1 VSARRASAR
10 PGVAEQLWRQVR
22 WLLTG
27 PVGLLLVV
35 VAVAWYVSLDIDD
48 LRRPAGSSQP
58 SITLL
63 DHEGSQFARLGNR
76 YGEYLELEQISPWV
90 PKAVIAAEDRRF
102 YSHPGIDPIGIARAL
117 VRNLQAGQIV
127 QGGST
132 ISQQLA
138 KLAFLT
144 PERSI
149 SRKVKEALY
158 TLWLEARFDK
168 KEILEA
174 YLNRVYFGAGAYGID
189 AAASR
194 YFDKP
199 ASGLSLPEAAMLAG
213 LIRAP
218 SRYAPI
224 RDLELARTR
233 AAAVLD
239 GMREAGQITSAEAAS
254 AKAGPAALARPEI
267 RADSGY
273 FADWVVA
280 ETRLYARPEQQRL
293 EVGTTLDRNLQ
304 NAAELALQGALEQ
317 WGKELGAGQAALVAM
332 TRQGEVRAMMGG
344 RSYADT
350 QFNRAT
356 QAERQP
362 GSAFKLFVYLA
373 ALEAGFVPSDTVSGA
388 PVEVAG
394 WRPANFNDS
403 YPQSLSLTDSFAA
416 SVNTA
421 AVRLSEEVGR
431 DDVIAMAERLGIT
444 SGLRSHPSIALGTSE
459 VSLLEL
465 TAAYATVA
473 NGGRLVW
480 PQGIAAVSGDD
491 GQMLYESRTVD
502 EPVLEPAVVRAMTA
516 MLETTMSRG
525 TGQQGSLRRFVAGKT
540 GTSADHRDAWFVG
553 FTEDIVVG
561 VWVGNDDGAPMRR
574 VTGGGLPARIF
585 RDFIVRA
592 YGERPFLPE
601 PAPNKPSSGEY
612 PIAAVKEVIGDA
624 FEGLLDSLGGLV
636 GD

>member
-1 VSARRASAR
+1 MSARRAPAR

-27 PVGLLLVV
+27 PVGLLLLV
-35 VAVAWYVSLDIDD
+35 VAIAWYVSLDIDD

-90 PKAVIAAEDRRF
+90 AKAVIAAEDRRF

-199 ASGLSLPEAAMLAG
+199 ASGLTLPEAAMLAG

-218 SRYAPI
+218 SRYAPT
-224 RDLELARTR
+224 RDLELARAR

-280 ETRLYARPEQQRL
+280 ETRLYAGPEQQRL

-304 NAAELALQGALEQ
+304 NAAELALQSILEQ
-317 WGKELGAGQAALVAM
+317 WGRELGAGQAALVAM

-373 ALEAGFVPSDTVSGA
+373 ALEAGLVPSDTVSGA
-388 PVEVAG
+388 AVEVAG

-403 YPQSLSLTDSFAA
+403 YPESLSLTDSFAA

-431 DDVIAMAERLGIT
+431 DEVIAMAERLGIT

-480 PQGIAAVSGDD
+480 PQGIETVSGGD

-561 VWVGNDDGAPMRR
+561 VWVGNDDGVPMRR

-601 PAPNKPSSGEY
+601 PAPGKPSSGEY

-624 FEGLLDSLGGLV
+624 FESLLDSLGGLV